1 MAITRIN
8 RSARHLTPR
17 MAATLGVLSA
27 SAALVAQA
35 QDAPASPAPAEPSA
49 TVSTHTAPG
58 YIISDKAFHDDPEVL
73 WKGFLSGTRG
83 FEGFA
88 NPVGNPIYFESPL
101 NYTGIRLLF
110 LHHEFSE
117 DSVLGGGDLNVYAA
131 QARLAITERLG
142 FIATKDGYSDLNAD
156 VLPSDEGWNDI
167 AIGAKYVLIK
177 NVEKQ
182 FLLTIGGRWMW
193 ENGDAEVLQ
202 GGVQEISP
210 FISVGKGFGRLN
222 LIADM
227 TYRIPFDSGDDG
239 NEVFQW
245 DVHAD
250 FQIAP
255 AKLPGVFAIAEVHG
269 LHYMSDGDRTPLPVG
284 GLDYSNLG
292 STDVSGNSVV
302 WLGFGTRVKFT
313 PNTSMGAT
321 YEFPL
326 TSADEDIMGDRFTV
340 DFEITW

>member
-1 MAITRIN
+1 MTRT
-8 RSARHLTPR
+8 RKSGLTPHVVTR
-17 MAATLGVLSA
+17 LSATLVILSV
-27 SAALVAQA
+27 SISGLA
-35 QDAPASPAPAEPSA
+35 QDAPPSSEPAPAENVA
-49 TVSTHTAPG
+49 STRTSPG
-58 YIISDKAFHDDPEVL
+58 YIISDKAFHDDPVVL

-177 NVEKQ
+177 DVEKQ

-202 GGVQEISP
+202 GGVQELSP

-227 TYRIPFDSGDDG
+227 TYRFPFDSEDDG

-245 DVHAD
+245 DIHAD

-313 PNTSMGAT
+313 PNTSIGAT

-326 TSADEDIMGDRFTV
+326 TPADDDIMGDRVTV
-340 DFEITW
+340 DFEVTW